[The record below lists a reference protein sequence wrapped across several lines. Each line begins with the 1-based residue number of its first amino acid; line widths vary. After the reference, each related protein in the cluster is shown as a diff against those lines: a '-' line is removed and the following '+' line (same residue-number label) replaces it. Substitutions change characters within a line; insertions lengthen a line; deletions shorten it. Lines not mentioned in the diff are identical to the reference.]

1 VNGCFFFL
9 NQSLENTAK
18 QQRTN
23 FVCRIETEHLRLDI
37 AWFAWQNAFEGYLLG
52 YLGLDLF
59 LVFKLGC
66 STVNLL
72 SILTCFVR
80 HHSFHYSMLEI
91 VKWLE
96 WAKTTNQT
104 CSVVSAASCSP
115 PQQTFPGT
123 PGLGVQAATMRS
135 FPKHPTAWEWA
146 RRTASASWRTGA
158 GGFLNLKVH
167 FEDSHFYRNIMEC
180 HLNLLN
186 LSFVSFAWRFMRYF
200 QLIT

>member
-1 VNGCFFFL
+1 MNGCFFFL

-37 AWFAWQNAFEGYLLG
+37 AWFAWWNTFEGYLLG

-80 HHSFHYSMLEI
+80 HHSFHYWMLLEI

-104 CSVVSAASCSP
+104 CSVVR
-115 PQQTFPGT
+115 GT

-167 FEDSHFYRNIMEC
+167 FEDGHFYTNIMEC